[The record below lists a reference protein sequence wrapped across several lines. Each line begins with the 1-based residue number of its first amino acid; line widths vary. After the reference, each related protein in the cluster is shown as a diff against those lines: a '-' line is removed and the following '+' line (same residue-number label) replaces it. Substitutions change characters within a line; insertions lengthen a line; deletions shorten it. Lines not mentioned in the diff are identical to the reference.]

1 MSKKH
6 ETGFAVQVLTGGLA
20 AITAALLGST
30 LGVAGTVLGAGVAS
44 VVTTIAAAAYARS
57 IQHTRARVRL
67 AQGRV
72 AGRADEP
79 EPDGGTESGE
89 DQEQSR
95 RLSRPAL
102 IVATVLTFALGMLAI
117 TGFEWISGHRVS
129 GGQGTTIGGIV
140 RPQPG
145 PTTVERPSPE
155 STTTSGPPTVTS
167 TTPSPPATEQPTPTT
182 APASASST
190 EPPVTTTTPTG
201 SPSASV
207 PPR

>member
-1 MSKKH
+1 MSKKR
-6 ETGFAVQVLTGGLA
+6 ETGFTLQVITSGLA

-67 AQGRV
+67 AQAKV
-72 AGRADEP
+72 IGRANESQ
-79 EPDGGTESGE
+79 PDGDTESSENEG
-89 DQEQSR
+89 QPR

-102 IVATVLTFALGMLAI
+102 IVATGLAFALGMLAI
-117 TGFEWISGHRVS
+117 TGFEWISGHPVS
-129 GGQGTTIGGIV
+129 GGQGTTIGGII
-140 RPQPG
+140 RPQRG
-145 PTTVERPSPE
+145 PTPVERPSPA
-155 STTTSGPPTVTS
+155 STTTSVPSTVTS
-167 TTPSPPATEQPTPTT
+167 TTPSPPATDPTT
-182 APASASST
+182 STTPPTSVPST

-207 PPR
+207 PPH